1 MFYLP
6 SDPNTLVPFLPLLLI
21 FKEPFKH
28 MTLLVFFFK
37 KHDLNDGLYER
48 MKKFSVDQSRRCK
61 QSFSSKEII
70 KMFLV
75 FVVVVVAAAVIVVVV
90 VFVVNE

>member
-1 MFYLP
+1 M
-6 SDPNTLVPFLPLLLI
+6 
-21 FKEPFKH
+21 
-28 MTLLVFFFK
+28 
-37 KHDLNDGLYER
+37 
-48 MKKFSVDQSRRCK
+48 DQSRRCK

-75 FVVVVVAAAVIVVVV
+75 FVDAVVVVVVAAVIVVVV